1 MAFTLSKI
9 PGFSDL
15 PDRVLEAEQPAL
27 GMLISRINGNA
38 SFGMVR
44 PEVFVGRYKDGE
56 TVNLPVS
63 TVDGYT
69 YQRSE
74 LMYIWGIYSTVNP
87 ATGWISGPGALWY
100 AAWKVDQSSG
110 AVSCIEFYRKSEGKL
125 QDNSAASQDGVLQ
138 VFTIAQRQAKTLTI
152 EDAPSYIDLDNTV
165 FEVDDPLATTPLTQL
180 SRNAK
185 FAVANA
191 EVIYMGEF
199 WTGQTVP
206 NPVSPADGHIYSYGE
221 TKFQFSWRWTTV
233 GSEFTQPDFSFGQLH
248 RIEAAVNPAN
258 GLVST
263 AVAMYN
269 SGVIATTWGRIAV
282 FAFCQR
288 SDAAVVQ
295 VTVPGTAMP
304 WEFTGGINA
313 SFAYGVK
320 NGTAPVLIPLPMVE
334 GQSVDITYLG
344 GLVRMS
350 DSRPYVDAAGQ
361 SSYDTTTAGG
371 STGTGFPG
379 AYVGGSGRLGDLIYA
394 FVVRATGVVISVGRA
409 GLSATL
415 TVPAG
420 ADALQL
426 GIDDDNYA
434 DNVGSESIAVRVGTD
449 QSFAMGDAGPL
460 DFTTPTVVF
469 STGKLELSTLWQQ
482 PGTVGNSGGG
492 DPHATPRGT
501 FTPGTPGV
509 FHLSPIDP
517 FDNAYWYIRFSS
529 MPNAM
534 YFVHKMKV
542 RLPTPTDRAASQAI
556 EWEIQKSLNGKIYN
570 MAWQAEFSG
579 SKWRSFHKI
588 WSGTAWVG
596 HWEDSGI
603 TFDPTIWDS
612 GAWVTL
618 ESTFLLT
625 PTTITH
631 IDLKINGVTHTVNI
645 VRTPV
650 DKLESNYMTTAF
662 QLDGNSTPTP
672 YNAQVED
679 YSVEMLTAIGGVPV
693 LPTDPGDAS
702 LVFEEI
708 DDSLLFPG
716 NPLPAS
722 LMRQLNSNVKM
733 SVARQEFFGPA
744 VYAHG
749 STVPLPVSKI
759 DGYAY
764 SRAEIS
770 YIWEVASTGPEVG
783 GGGLVPDI
791 RFWEFDEH
799 IDENG
804 FVTIHQSRDPT
815 GGGALDTH
823 DGSLRVLIV
832 GIRNSTQGAAY
843 EPDPDLD
850 PRPPT
855 DIPTTPTSGVVGEVP
870 PGVVN
875 GSNVIFT
882 LTYPP
887 LPPQSVQLFRNELLL
902 RAGVDYSISAQT
914 ITFFIAPDAGDWLYA
929 YYRVDGNSASYNDAL
944 TPSGLINGSNT
955 AFTLPSAPSP
965 GLFLLLYL
973 NAELQIQGSDYTLS
987 GANITMAIAP
997 QPTSGGTPAD
1007 WLIAWSRIDGDATG
1021 SASAEVPTG
1030 AINGSNAAFTLAA
1043 TPVTSTLM
1051 LFLNRVLLLPGTH
1064 YTLTGAAVAMAIAP
1078 GTGDSLVAF
1087 YRK

>member
-1 MAFTLSKI
+1 MAFKLTKI
-9 PGFSDL
+9 PGFADL

-27 GMLISRINGNA
+27 GMLISRISGNA

-44 PEVFVGRYKDGE
+44 PEVFVGRYKNGE

-63 TVDGYT
+63 DVDGYT

-74 LMYIWGIYSTVNP
+74 LMYVWGIYSTVNP
-87 ATGWISGPGALWY
+87 VSGWISGPGALWY
-100 AAWKVDQSSG
+100 AAWKVDQSTG
-110 AVSCIEFYRKSEGKL
+110 EVSTVEFYRKSEGKL
-125 QDNSAASQDGVLQ
+125 QDNSAASEDGVLQ

-185 FAVANA
+185 YAVVNA

-199 WTGQTVP
+199 SNGETVP

-233 GSEFTQPDFSFGQLH
+233 GSAFTQPDFGFGQLH
-248 RIEAAVNPAN
+248 RIEATVNPAS

-288 SDAAVVQ
+288 SEASVVQ
-295 VTVPGTAMP
+295 VTVPGNAMP
-304 WEFTGGINA
+304 WEFTGGINS
-313 SFAYGVK
+313 SFHYGVN
-320 NGTAPVLIPLPMVE
+320 NGTKPVLIPLPMVE
-334 GQSVDITYLG
+334 GQSVDVTYLG

-361 SSYDTTTAGG
+361 ASYDTTTAGG

-394 FVVRATGVVISVGRA
+394 FVVRATGVVISVGRV

-426 GIDDDNYA
+426 GIDDDNFA

-460 DFTTPTVVF
+460 DFTAPTVLF
-469 STGKLELSTLWQQ
+469 ATGDLNLSTRWLQ

-492 DPHATPRGT
+492 DPNATKRGT
-501 FTPGTPGV
+501 FTPGSPAT
-509 FHLSPIDP
+509 FHLQPINP
-517 FDNAYWYIRFSS
+517 FDNAYWYMKFASLPS
-529 MPNAM
+529 AM
-534 YFVHKMKV
+534 YFVHKMRV
-542 RLPTPTDRAASQAI
+542 RLPNPTARAASQAI
-556 EWEIQKSLNGKIYN
+556 EWEVQKSLNGKIYN

-603 TFDPTIWDS
+603 TFDPTIWD
-612 GAWVTL
+612 GAAWVDL

-631 IDLKINGVTHTVNI
+631 IALKINGTTHTVNI
-645 VRTPV
+645 TRTAV
-650 DKLESNYMTTAF
+650 DKLESNYLATAF

-672 YNAQVED
+672 YDAEVD
-679 YSVEMLTAIGGVPV
+679 DLSVSMYTGVGGVPV
-693 LPTDPGDAS
+693 QPTDPGDTS
-702 LVFEEI
+702 LVFREI

-722 LMRQLNSNVKM
+722 LMQQLNSNVKM

-744 VYAHG
+744 VYANG
-749 STVPLPVSKI
+749 STVPLPVSPI
-759 DGYAY
+759 DGYHY
-764 SRAEIS
+764 SRDEIS

-783 GGGLVPDI
+783 GGLVADI
-791 RFWEFDEH
+791 RFWEFDQH
-799 IDENG
+799 IDQNG

-843 EPDPDLD
+843 EPDPTLD

-870 PGVVN
+870 AGVVD
-875 GSNVIFT
+875 GSNVTFT

-902 RAGVDYSISAQT
+902 RAGIDYSISAQT
-914 ITFFIAPDAGDWLYA
+914 ITFFIAPDAGDWIYA

-965 GLFLLLYL
+965 TQFLLLYL
-973 NAELQIQGSDYTLS
+973 NGELQIQGSDYTLA

-1007 WLIAWSRIDGDATG
+1007 WLAAWSRIDGDATG
-1021 SASAEVPTG
+1021 SASAEVPSG
-1030 AINGSNAAFTLAA
+1030 AIDGSNAAFTLAA

-1064 YTLTGAAVAMAIAP
+1064 YTLTGDAIAMAIAP